1 MEVPSG
7 SRAMR
12 MEVNTNGQSRNE
24 GYPSEACCSAF
35 CYLKTRSYEKTSV
48 VISDCSLHTKERSN
62 MSTKTNPKFLTCK
75 Y

>member
-1 MEVPSG
+1 MDNRVMK
-7 SRAMR
+7 AIHQKL
-12 MEVNTNGQSRNE
+12 VDLFFVT
-24 GYPSEACCSAF
+24 
-35 CYLKTRSYEKTSV
+35 KKKSV